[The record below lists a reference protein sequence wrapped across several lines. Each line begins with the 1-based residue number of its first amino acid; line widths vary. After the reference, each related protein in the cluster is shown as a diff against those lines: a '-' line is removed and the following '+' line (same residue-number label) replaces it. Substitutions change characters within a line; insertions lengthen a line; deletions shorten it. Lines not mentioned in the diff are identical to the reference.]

1 MRLSTALRIAGIVV
15 VAKAVL
21 IGLVYWR
28 RSELLGRPVDVA
40 SAVGVAVLAAV
51 LLGVAVVVAVRYAR
65 RR

>member
-1 MRLSTALRIAGIVV
+1 VRLSTALRIAGLVV
-15 VAKAVL
+15 VAKAIL
-21 IGLVYWR
+21 IGVVYWR

-40 SAVGVAVLAAV
+40 SAVGVAALAAV